1 MMWFY
6 WIKHLATT
14 IAFNS
19 AWKLLFSDLQN
30 ICHRPTAA
38 FVSIETNIFNASLS
52 STSFDKKKWAWL
64 SLDNIPMPFYLLLKD
79 WTWNLHFAIDLEI
92 IIYLFFFPTNV
103 FILFKYVTSKY
114 YVIYRKER
122 IGNFVHDN
130 GTIISSVS
138 FTCIVIRGRIYNNDK
153 TNT

>member
-1 MMWFY
+1 
-6 WIKHLATT
+6 
-14 IAFNS
+14 
-19 AWKLLFSDLQN
+19 
-30 ICHRPTAA
+30 
-38 FVSIETNIFNASLS
+38 
-52 STSFDKKKWAWL
+52 
-64 SLDNIPMPFYLLLKD
+64 MPFYLLLKD